1 MKLIQLTVVVLGVG
15 FLGACGNFVTDFG
28 IPTVQIAPAGQD
40 TKTTP
45 DANGNPVIT
54 QLDVKYSIRSLP
66 GSNAAVIYALNL
78 QGGGTLPGGEV
89 LECSASTAP
98 SDCPVAT
105 YTFSYF
111 TPNFP
116 GKGSVI
122 VVSYEAVSNN
132 GQSRTVNLPKPITL
146 Y

>member
-1 MKLIQLTVVVLGVG
+1 MKLVQLAAAVLS
-15 FLGACGNFVTDFG
+15 LGLLAGCGNFVTDFG
-28 IPTVQIAPAGQD
+28 IPSVQIAPASQE

-54 QLDVKYSIRSLP
+54 ELDVKYSIRSLP
-66 GSNAAVIYALNL
+66 GSNAAVINALNL
-78 QGGGTLPGGEV
+78 QGGGTLSGGEV

-98 SDCPVAT
+98 SDCSVAI
-105 YTFSYF
+105 YSVSYF
-111 TPNFP
+111 APNFP
-116 GKGSVI
+116 SKGSVV

-132 GQSRTVNLPKPITL
+132 GQSRTVTLSKPITL